1 MKESSINKDDLIVT
15 ENGILLFDKS
25 KSKYEHEQ
33 DETDTSNVLILFL
46 NLY

>member
-1 MKESSINKDDLIVT
+1 MKESSITKDDLIVT

-33 DETDTSNVLILFL
+33 DETDTSNVLILFF